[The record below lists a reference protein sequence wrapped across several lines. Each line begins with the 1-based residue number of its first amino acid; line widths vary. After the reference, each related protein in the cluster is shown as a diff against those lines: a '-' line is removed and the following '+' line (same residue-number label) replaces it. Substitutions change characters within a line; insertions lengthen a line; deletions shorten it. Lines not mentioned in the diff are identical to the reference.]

1 MFVFHLVLAESA
13 LELVPGSMQ
22 AHPAA
27 RSHARRLGRP
37 ASGTLLDVSWHYAAM
52 RGTPDAHKR
61 GRPDIIHHAILAAVA
76 TPLYRDGLLR
86 VYVHTIRDVVVR
98 LGEGV
103 RMPKSYHRFEGLM
116 AGLLA
121 GTGGEGPLEAG
132 PSTLP
137 ELLDWIGPT
146 SKVGLSRGGS
156 PVSCRRLA
164 AGLPDGS
171 CVVVGG
177 FQKGGFA
184 ESTSGSLDCIRSISP
199 RPLETH
205 LVVGRLLYDMEE
217 ALSR

>member
-1 MFVFHLVLAESA
+1 M
-13 LELVPGSMQ
+13 ELVPGSMQ
-22 AHPAA
+22 THPAA

-37 ASGTLLDVSWHYAAM
+37 ASKTLLDVSWHYAAM
-52 RGTPDAHKR
+52 RGTPDMHKR
-61 GRPDIIHHAILAAVA
+61 GRPDIIHQAILAAVA

-86 VYVHTIRDVVVR
+86 VYIHTIRDVVVR
-98 LGEGV
+98 FGEGV
-103 RMPKSYHRFEGLM
+103 RVPKSYHRFEGLM

-121 GTGGEGPLEAG
+121 GTGDGELLEAA

-137 ELLDWIGPT
+137 ALLNDIGP
-146 SKVGLSRGGS
+146 SAKAGLSRTGE

-184 ESTSGSLDCIRSISP
+184 DSTSGSLDYIRSISP
-199 RPLETH
+199 CPLETH
-205 LVVGRLLYDMEE
+205 LVVSRLLYDVE
-217 ALSR
+217 ATLHA

>member
-1 MFVFHLVLAESA
+1 M
-13 LELVPGSMQ
+13 
-22 AHPAA
+22 
-27 RSHARRLGRP
+27 
-37 ASGTLLDVSWHYAAM
+37 
-52 RGTPDAHKR
+52 HKR
-61 GRPDIIHHAILAAVA
+61 GRPDIIHQAILAAVA
-76 TPLYRDGLLR
+76 TPLYRDGRLR
-86 VYVHTIRDVVVR
+86 VYVHTIQDMVVR
-98 LGEGV
+98 FGEGV

-121 GTGGEGPLEAG
+121 GTGGGGLLEAG

-137 ELLDWIGPT
+137 ALLDEIDPPA
-146 SKVGLSRGGS
+146 KVGLSRRGS

-184 ESTSGSLDCIRSISP
+184 ASTTGSLDCIRSISP

-205 LVVGRLLYDMEE
+205 LVVGRLLYDMEA
-217 ALSR
+217 ALHP